1 MELRPFRALR
11 YSPETIEKR
20 GLDNLVAPPYDRV
33 TPKIREE
40 LYARSPENIVR
51 FDARKDDGGDVYAE
65 AAKQLKDWLAAGVLY
80 HERSAALWI
89 HQVVFPGR
97 DGSLKARRSL
107 VGLVRV
113 EPYEGGSIRPHER
126 TLAKAKED

>member
-1 MELRPFRALR
+1 MEIHPFRALR
-11 YSPETIEKR
+11 YSPQAIAER

-40 LYARSPENIVR
+40 LYARAPENIVH

-65 AAKQLKDWLAAGVLY
+65 ANWQLKDWLRTGAMY
-80 HERSAALWI
+80 HERSAAVWI

-97 DGSLKARRSL
+97 DGAMKARRSL
-107 VGLVRV
+107 V
-113 EPYEGGSIRPHER
+113 
-126 TLAKAKED
+126 